1 VEYDSAWDGIFD
13 APINLMCVPPIW
25 SVSELALT
33 VALYLGFDKIYL
45 VGIDHDWFN
54 GVLVYFYDH
63 TKEHVLRPDQTDLS
77 FADSEFQMRRHA
89 DIFKKYKYF
98 FSMKQNIY
106 NANANPRH
114 YLDVFPKVEFDSL
127 FCLDR

>member
-1 VEYDSAWDGIFD
+1 
-13 APINLMCVPPIW
+13 
-25 SVSELALT
+25 LAIT
-33 VALYLGFDKIYL
+33 VAVYLGFDRIFL

-63 TKEHVLRPDQTDLS
+63 AKEHTLCPDQSDLS

-89 DIFKKYKYF
+89 DIFRKYKYLNSF
-98 FSMKQNIY
+98 RKNIY

-114 YLDVFPKVEFDSL
+114 YMDVFPKVDFDSL
-127 FCLDR
+127 F